1 MKNWLRL
8 VLAFGVFFV
17 GAALIPVVGLPAQ
30 GFNWQQFAGVYQ
42 VPALLSNFPDGQ
54 PGSFFTVDGVNFSP
68 NTLVTVL
75 SNDVV
80 LGAVQ
85 TSSLGELQFLLDSTN
100 TGTGFYKIRASGSEA
115 SETLIW
121 IDPGKPLR
129 AKQNEGVTFALASSQ
144 PQHLV
149 FMPSVGK

>member
-1 MKNWLRL
+1 
-8 VLAFGVFFV
+8 VLAFSVFFV

-30 GFNWQQFAGVYQ
+30 GFSWQQFAGVYLA
-42 VPALLSNFPDGQ
+42 PALVSNFPDGQ

-85 TSSLGELQFLLDSTN
+85 TSSSGELRFLLDSAN
-100 TGTGFYKIRASGSEA
+100 SAEGFYKIRASGSEA

-121 IDPGKPLR
+121 IDFDKPLR
-129 AKQNEGVTFALASSQ
+129 AKQNEGVTFALAASQ
-144 PQHLV
+144 PLHLV
-149 FMPSVGK
+149 FMPSISK

>member
-8 VLAFGVFFV
+8 VLAFGVFLV

-42 VPALLSNFPDGQ
+42 VPALASNYPDGQ

-68 NTLVTVL
+68 NTLVTVS
-75 SNDVV
+75 SNHVV

-85 TSSLGELQFLLDSTN
+85 ANALGEMQFLLDASN
-100 TGTGFYKIRASGSEA
+100 TSEGFYRIQASGSEA
-115 SETLIW
+115 AETLLW
-121 IDPGKPLR
+121 IDVDKPLR
-129 AKQNEGVTFALASSQ
+129 SKQNEGVTFALASSQ
-144 PQHLV
+144 PTHLI
-149 FMPSVGK
+149 FLPSIGK